1 MRAADRIGLPRL
13 LHPVAWWAWG
23 LGLAT
28 AASRTTN
35 PVLLLLVIAVAAWCV
50 TERREAGRSG
60 TFAMFLWIGLFA
72 IALRVVMAA
81 LLGAGVTGRI
91 VLFRL
96 PEIPLPA
103 WTSGVRLGGAVT
115 AEGLVA
121 AASEGLRL
129 AAILVCLGAA
139 NTLASPRRLLRY
151 LPATLYDVGT
161 AVVVGLTFAP
171 QLAHEAAR
179 VRAARRLRG
188 HSGKGLR
195 ELARLLVPVLEN
207 AFERSLELAASM
219 ESRGYGRAVQRSE
232 GRRRRASGLAMVGL
246 LGVVAGLYGLFDAST
261 PTLLGLP
268 LLVTGAAVA
277 AAALWAGA
285 ARDRRSSYRRDPWGL
300 PEWGVLACGV
310 VPAAVL
316 VVGSGRAWPGLTPVQ
331 VPLSLPA
338 VPVLAVVAVAVGAVA
353 AVLSPVPP
361 RRAQLRA
368 AARRK
373 PEREA
378 VAAP

>member
-1 MRAADRIGLPRL
+1 MRAADRIDLPRL

-35 PVLLLLVIAVAAWCV
+35 PVLLLLVIAVATWCV
-50 TERREAGRSG
+50 LERREAGRSG
-60 TFAMFLWIGLFA
+60 TFAMFLWIALFA
-72 IALRVVMAA
+72 VTLRVLMAA
-81 LLGAGVTGRI
+81 LLGGGVTGRV

-96 PEIPLPA
+96 PEVPLPA

-121 AASEGLRL
+121 AAYEGLRL
-129 AAILVCLGAA
+129 AAVLVCLGAA

-171 QLAHEAAR
+171 QLAREAVR

-188 HSGKGLR
+188 HSGRGLR

-207 AFERSLELAASM
+207 AFERSMELAASM
-219 ESRGYGRAVQRSE
+219 ESRGYGRAVVRDE
-232 GRRRRASGLAMVGL
+232 GSRRRASALAMTGL
-246 LGVVAGLYGLFDAST
+246 LGVVAGLYGLLDGSA
-261 PTLLGLP
+261 PGLLGLP
-268 LLVTGAAVA
+268 LLAAGAVVA
-277 AAALWAGA
+277 AASLWAGA
-285 ARDRRSSYRRDPWGL
+285 RRDRRSSYRRDPWGV
-300 PEWGVLACGV
+300 PEWAVLLCGA

-316 VVGSGRAWPGLTPVQ
+316 LVGSARGWPGIVPVQ
-331 VPLSLPA
+331 VPLTLPA
-338 VPVLAVVAVAVGAVA
+338 VPVLAVLGIGVGAVA
-353 AVLSPVPP
+353 AVLAPVPP
-361 RRAQLRA
+361 RQARVHDAGA
-368 AARRK
+368 HPRRK
-373 PEREA
+373 A
-378 VAAP
+378 VATP